1 MVKFGFQSSKYNNLT
16 LEQEIAFSDNNKIDF
31 FDVFFDGYTPED
43 VKNVQLPENV
53 TFHLPIGFASMSKEK
68 QDSFFDYINLHKPIS
83 VTIHFCELSF
93 DILEFI
99 CKNIPDTKVCVEN
112 TIPDK
117 SNQYPESYL
126 EFLKEAKKKA
136 DENGYKFYATFDT
149 GHAKINGFECVEY
162 AKKVLDTGVDVL
174 TLHLHDNDGKSDSHW
189 AAGSVYNGINFSGVL
204 EVFKNLPYDVNAVIE
219 HWNNNYNALEYLQ
232 NL

>member
-31 FDVFFDGYTPED
+31 FDVFFDGFTPED
-43 VKNVQLPENV
+43 VKNVQLPQNV
-53 TFHLPIGFASMSKEK
+53 TVHLPIGFTSLPEER
-68 QDSFFDYINLHKPIS
+68 QNSFFEYINLHKPIS
-83 VTIHFCELSF
+83 VTIHFCELNLQ
-93 DILEFI
+93 ILEKI
-99 CKNIPDTKVCVEN
+99 CKSIPETKVCIEN
-112 TIPDK
+112 TIPD
-117 SNQYPESYL
+117 SNSESSGTYL
-126 EFLKEAKKKA
+126 EFMTEAKKHSVL
-136 DENGYKFYATFDT
+136 NGYNVYATFDT

-162 AKKVLDTGVDVL
+162 AKKVLDTGAEVL
-174 TLHLHDNDGKSDSHW
+174 TLHLHDNDGKNDSHW

-204 EVFKNLPYDVNAVIE
+204 EVFKNLSYDVNAVIE